1 MHSNIEKLKK
11 KLASYLLLIPT
22 NGNSKNSQLYSFAFA
37 VEKFDILSLVDK
49 LQSKE
54 LIYFYWNLP
63 FEEEEFLGFLPLLE
77 INEPITNGIE
87 FSNSNLEKLQN
98 SFISNWTELDLR
110 NVPFVMGGI
119 KFASDEKSEVW
130 KDFGDSDWFIPSIT
144 LLKQNNKFYIIYN
157 FFVDGKSA
165 DSLLEDFDT
174 KIKKLELTQTVNN
187 AEVYDDS
194 VIDFTSTNSHADWDK
209 MVTKGLDKIRDKE
222 LQKVVLSREVK
233 ITLNEKPIISNLV
246 SKLSSKYPKCY
257 SFAFSK
263 NQSTFIGASPE
274 KFVKFDN
281 NNIEIDALAGSVKRG
296 ADEAEDLEL
305 EKYLLE
311 SEKNLNEQKAVVTF
325 IKNLLVDISEEVI
338 INELPIIRKLPNIQ
352 HLWTPIKA
360 RLKEGCTLFD
370 VLRTLNPTPAI
381 CGTPWN
387 VAHKNILELE
397 SHDRGL
403 YSGNVGWFNFDGDG
417 ELAVAI
423 RSSLIKEKTLFA
435 YAGCG
440 IVEGSKSQLEFE
452 ESEIKLKPI
461 LSLFV
466 DEKVY
471 QS

>member
-1 MHSNIEKLKK
+1 LHLNIEKLKK
-11 KLASYLLLIPT
+11 ILASYLLSLAT
-22 NGNSKNSQLYSFAFA
+22 NGYSKNSQLHSFAA
-37 VEKFDILSLVDK
+37 VVETLEILPSIENQKKKNLN
-49 LQSKE
+49 
-54 LIYFYWNLP
+54 YFYWNLP
-63 FEEEEFLGFLPLLE
+63 FEKTEFLGFLPLLE
-77 INEPITNGIE
+77 IEETITNGIE
-87 FSNSNLEKLQN
+87 FTNSNLEELQN
-98 SFISNWTELDLR
+98 NFISNWKELEIK
-110 NVPFVMGGI
+110 NVPLVMGGI
-119 KFASDEKSEVW
+119 KFASDEKGSVW

-144 LLKQNNKFYIIYN
+144 LLKQNSKSYLIYN
-157 FFVDGKSA
+157 FFIDGKSHE
-165 DSLLEDFDT
+165 SILEEFDT
-174 KIKKLELTQTVNN
+174 KIKNLEITNPINN
-187 AEVYDDS
+187 IEFDNNSIIDNISADS
-194 VIDFTSTNSHADWDK
+194 SIDWDK
-209 MVTKGLDKIRDKE
+209 MITKGLDKIRDRE

-233 ITLNEKPIISNLV
+233 ITLNEKPKVSELV

-257 SFAFSK
+257 NFAFCK
-263 NQSTFIGASPE
+263 NESTFIGASPE
-274 KFVKFDN
+274 KFVKFNN

-296 ADEAEDLEL
+296 VDETEDLEL

-325 IKNLLVDISEEVI
+325 IKNLLVDISDEVLV
-338 INELPIIRKLPNIQ
+338 NEQPIIRKLPNIQ

-360 RLKEGCTLFD
+360 RLKKGLTLFD
-370 VLRTLNPTPAI
+370 VLKTLNPTPAI

-387 VAHKNILELE
+387 IAHKNILELE

-403 YSGNVGWFNFDGDG
+403 YSGNVGWFNFNGDG

-423 RSSLIKEKTLFA
+423 RSSLIREKTLFA

-440 IVEGSKSQLEFE
+440 IVEGSEPQQEFE